1 MNDNKRRKKM
11 GCMDAEKNFLKQ
23 KSVYSG
29 LLRYAEEENPFVY
42 SYLGL
47 STLIETAERNVICIS
62 FTSERSECADLL
74 VNKVTMQFLESALR
88 DIGASHYKLR
98 FYVEVRTNDG
108 IHPH

>member
-1 MNDNKRRKKM
+1 MV
-11 GCMDAEKNFLKQ
+11 CMEAEKNFLKQ

-62 FTSERSECADLL
+62 FTSDRSVFVDLL
-74 VNKVTMQFLESALR
+74 LNKRTMQFLEVALR

-108 IHPH
+108 IHPN